1 MAIEFNGK
9 GKNVNNLR
17 VNKDVENSKEVAR
30 EEKVAE
36 QQSIIDNKFVK
47 EVGEELLTSNLA
59 SAYGV
64 KLSKPAGEK
73 IDKDFWG
80 DALNGLNLKDTA
92 VAQETVKG
100 IASLGNAFAIND
112 MEQKMAK
119 SPFIQ
124 ALNKEF
130 GI

>member
-9 GKNVNNLR
+9 GKLNDIRIGKELANA
-17 VNKDVENSKEVAR
+17 KDTAK

-36 QQSIIDNKFVK
+36 QKPIIDNKFVK
-47 EVGEELLTSNLA
+47 EVGEDLLTANLA
-59 SAYGV
+59 NAYGV
-64 KLSKPAGEK
+64 KINKGAGEK

-80 DALNGLNLKDTA
+80 DALKGLNLKDTA
-92 VAQETVKG
+92 LSAETTKVIG
-100 IASLGNAFAIND
+100 EIDNTFAMID
-112 MEQKMAK
+112 MENKMAK

>member
-9 GKNVNNLR
+9 GNVNNFRIGKELP
-17 VNKDVENSKEVAR
+17 NTKDVQK
-30 EEKVAE
+30 EEKAVE
-36 QQSIIDNKFVK
+36 QKQVVDNKFVK
-47 EVGEELLTSNLA
+47 DLGENLLTSTAA

-64 KLSKPAGEK
+64 NFTKPAGTK

-80 DALNGLNLKDTA
+80 DALNGLKLKNTA
-92 VAQETVKG
+92 VSQETAKG
-100 IASLGNAFAIND
+100 ITELDNVFAIAD
-112 MEQKMAK
+112 MERKMAA

-130 GI
+130 GIS

>member
-9 GKNVNNLR
+9 GKVNNLR
-17 VNKDVENSKEVAR
+17 IGKEMPNSKDVQK
-30 EEKVAE
+30 EEKVTG
-36 QQSIIDNKFVK
+36 QVVDNKFVK
-47 EVGEELLTSNLA
+47 DLGEDLLTQNAA
-59 SAYGV
+59 SAYGINFT
-64 KLSKPAGEK
+64 KPAGTK

-80 DALNGLNLKDTA
+80 DALKGLNLKDTA
-92 VAQETVKG
+92 ISAATTDG
-100 IASLGNAFAIND
+100 IAELDNNFAIID
-112 MEQKMAK
+112 MERKMAS

>member
-9 GKNVNNLR
+9 GNVNNFKIGKNLEKA
-17 VNKDVENSKEVAR
+17 KDVVR
-30 EEKVAE
+30 EENVTEEKPVV
-36 QQSIIDNKFVK
+36 DNKFVK
-47 EVGEELLTSNLA
+47 EVGEKLLTANFA
-59 SAYGV
+59 NTYGI
-64 KLSKPAGEK
+64 KINKPAGEK

-80 DALNGLNLKDTA
+80 DALNDLNLKDTTI
-92 VAQETVKG
+92 AQGTVKG
-100 IASLGNAFAIND
+100 IAELGTAFAIAD
-112 MEQKMAK
+112 MENKMAK